1 MRPAVPLHADP
12 GLQPERT
19 VLSWGRTMLLFALVG
34 AVFLRWMP
42 YYGLWTLALAA
53 GCALVA
59 GGIYL
64 TQKLRYSRQSRGIAE
79 GRVEADVRAVLAT
92 TCATIAL
99 GVMGLLAVLA

>member
-42 YYGLWTLALAA
+42 YYGLWTLALSA
-53 GCALVA
+53 GCAIVA

-99 GVMGLLAVLA
+99 GVMGLLAILA